1 MLPACRFGARWRSA
15 ACLATCVKVPV
26 QPTRGTTFAPVSTNG
41 KGLPQAPVDYGLKPE
56 AAKMFA
62 SRVEFAALR
71 VYAALSLLL
80 LFHSPA
86 HAADYTVKR
95 DGTGTFTSVQAC
107 ANAAKAGDTC
117 LVYPGTYPEHVATV
131 AGGTSETARIVFKAQ
146 GAVTIQGFNIRH
158 PYMTVEGFDITGDI
172 AGSTGM
178 ITVFFGGNYCQILNN
193 VLRDGSAKV
202 AGLVF
207 YDTGGQAASNCIVR
221 GNRLSNL
228 LYVFMT
234 ITGDNHLFE
243 GNTLERQNSQD
254 YLRLFGANHIFRRNV
269 FWRGTTIANT
279 GNHPDFV
286 QTFGS
291 PSYKSENHLFE
302 ENWIQDLPSQFSQ
315 INSGDGQVSNGV
327 LYNNVKNVVFRK
339 NIISSVSL
347 NANVGMPGVRFENNT
362 FYRLSYEGSGITIG
376 GSLTRGDAS
385 RTVLRNNVFL
395 EGGFRAAVVGDSAG
409 FYSMSGANISREVIG
424 AFVTNDPMGQT
435 ATSAGIYNDLN
446 TNGYINSNGQILPK
460 ASALT
465 AISQFVLNAQYAI
478 YRTAVFDT
486 LMKTVSL
493 DRSIRTTFLA
503 DYNFVA
509 GAASVGFPA
518 KKSNACDPLKTFTD
532 FNFCEPH
539 GINGG
544 NPQFRNLANPLG
556 ADGIPFTLDDGLKP
570 LQTSPMCGN
579 GENANDIGAYSCDPM
594 KVFADGTVSPPPVP
608 PLPPANLRIVH

>member
-1 MLPACRFGARWRSA
+1 
-15 ACLATCVKVPV
+15 
-26 QPTRGTTFAPVSTNG
+26 
-41 KGLPQAPVDYGLKPE
+41 
-56 AAKMFA
+56 MFA

-71 VYAALSLLL
+71 VYAVLAILLM
-80 LFHSPA
+80 FHSPA

-95 DGTGTFTSVQAC
+95 DGTGQFTTIQAC
-107 ANAAKAGDTC
+107 ADAAQAGDTC
-117 LVYPGTYPEHVATV
+117 VVYAGVYNEHVQTK
-131 AGGTSETARIVFKAQ
+131 AGGTGDGTRITFKAQ
-146 GAVTIQGFNIRH
+146 GVATMQGFNIRH
-158 PYMTVEGFDITGDI
+158 PYVTVDGFDITGDI

-193 VLRDGSAKV
+193 VLRDGIARV
-202 AGLVF
+202 PGLVF
-207 YDTGGQAASNCIVR
+207 YDTSGQGAGNCIVR

-228 LYVFMT
+228 LYVFLT
-234 ITGDNHLFE
+234 ITGNNHLFE

-254 YLRLFGANHIFRRNV
+254 YLRLFGTNHTFRRNV

-279 GNHPDFV
+279 GNHPDFL

-291 PSYKSENHLFE
+291 ASYKSENHLFE

-327 LYNNVKNVVFRK
+327 LYSNVKNIAFRK
-339 NIISSVSL
+339 NVISSVSL
-347 NANVGMPGVRFENNT
+347 NANIGMPGVRFENNT
-362 FYRLSYEGSGITIG
+362 FYRLAYEGSGLTIG

-385 RTVLRNNVFL
+385 QTVLRNNVFL
-395 EGGFRAAVVGDSAG
+395 EGGARAAIVGDFSG
-409 FYSMSGANISREVIG
+409 FYSMSGANMSKEVIG

-435 ATSAGIYNDLN
+435 ATSAAIYNDLN
-446 TNGYINSNGQILPK
+446 TNGYINTNGQIMPK

-465 AISQFVLNAQYAI
+465 AISQFVLNATYAG
-478 YRTAVFDT
+478 YKTAMYDT
-486 LMKTVSL
+486 LMKTVAL
-493 DRSIRTTFLA
+493 DRSIRSTFLA

-509 GAASVGFPA
+509 GAASAGFPA
-518 KKSNACDPLKTFTD
+518 KKSNACDPLKTYTD

-570 LQTSPMCGN
+570 LQTSPICGV
-579 GENANDIGAYSCDPM
+579 GESATDIGAYSCDPL
-594 KVFADGTVSPPPVP
+594 KVFADGTVSPPRVP
-608 PLPPANLRIVH
+608 PPPPANLRIVQ